1 MGLSDKI
8 AFIDEFGTNS
18 FAFEKQHVSSHFI
31 ITCILI
37 KESEENQIRNE
48 LEKIRQANFQQS
60 EIKSALVGND
70 DKRRLKILSELVPCN
85 FQILALVI
93 DKRKL
98 EGEGFGFK
106 PSFYKFLN
114 GLIYND
120 LYTVFADVDV
130 IMDEHGHEKF
140 MNSFITYIRKKH
152 PTDLFSQLNEI
163 RFENSKSNVLI
174 QLADFISGT
183 FARVYDETKKSPYG
197 DNFLKVLR
205 RRIGIIK
212 FFPQSFDRFVYD
224 YSKTEKIVDPKI
236 DELSLHRANDFIN
249 RYEGDTDSTRKLQVR
264 TLKLL
269 RLYRQTIGFSRYI
282 PTKEI
287 LEHLNYGRTEI
298 LTEYFFRTNIVAKL
312 RDKDVLIASSKNGYK
327 LPVSMADLYDF
338 LNHGSTITIPLLHRM
353 KRCIEMIK
361 LATGEDITDKEN
373 YKELRQILQ
382 IKNE

>member
-1 MGLSDKI
+1 MGLSEKI

-18 FAFEKQHVSSHFI
+18 FAFGKQDVSSHLI
-31 ITCILI
+31 ITCVLI
-37 KESEENQIRNE
+37 KKSEENQVKIE
-48 LEKIRQANFQQS
+48 LEKIRQDNFQQS
-60 EIKSALVGND
+60 EIKSSLVGND
-70 DKRRLKILSELVPCN
+70 DSRRLKILSELILCD
-85 FQILALVI
+85 FQILTLVI

-120 LYTVFADVDV
+120 LYKVFADVDV

-183 FARVYDETKKSPYG
+183 FARVYDETKKSPLG

-212 FFPQSFDRFVYD
+212 FFPQSYDRFVYD
-224 YSKTEKIVDPKI
+224 YSNTDKIVDPKI

-249 RYEGDTDSTRKLQVR
+249 RYESDSDSTRKLQVR

-298 LTEYFFRTNIVAKL
+298 ITEYFFRTNIIAKL

-338 LNHGSTITIPLLHRM
+338 LNHGSTVTIPLLHRM

-361 LATGEDITDKEN
+361 VATGEDITDKEN